1 MSSIL
6 TMAHKGTPEE
16 MREVIRHND
25 EILLH
30 AQAPSSAPTS
40 PSREDADIVRRRRLL
55 AERILDF
62 PLPED
67 NPSSPPEASTARRS
81 NSHTQLRGEKRK
93 MFELMLRASQGNIDL
108 KVITETFQ
116 ITETYA
122 NTLIKLFK
130 KNGSLEVSQ
139 TKRGRK
145 RIAGREQ
152 LVKVRDMMMED
163 NRLTDS
169 ALAEK
174 LQNEFNLPKRPH
186 RSTIQRMRMHHMHEI
201 GDGQWTVKKWST
213 RGRDANSEA
222 NLLRREQVAVKL
234 IGVEYKGIQPVFID
248 ETHFEFHRQVGRAK
262 SPAGTKAI
270 VERSMPSVRYSA
282 ICAITKRGVEDCMLL
297 RNQTVNAD
305 VFTAFFQNLVMKMGT
320 RKCMFFMD
328 NAAVHDKEKLQE
340 IVQSKN
346 QKLEFNAP
354 YSPELN
360 PIENFFG
367 LWKSRLY
374 GKLGNTVTED
384 DVFLA
389 LNEAL
394 KSIQEQ
400 EIVDIINRAMTTTS
414 ENALNHVRM

>member
-1 MSSIL
+1 MSSIISI
-6 TMAHKGTPEE
+6 TRKGTPEE

-25 EILLH
+25 DILLH
-30 AQAPSSAPTS
+30 AQAPSSTPTS
-40 PSREDADIVRRRRLL
+40 PTQEVADIVRSRRRL

-62 PLPED
+62 SQAED
-67 NPSSPPEASTARRS
+67 IPSSTPETPRTRRS
-81 NSHTQLRGEKRK
+81 NSHTQLRGEARK
-93 MFELMLRASQGNIDL
+93 MFENMLRASRGDIDL
-108 KVITETFQ
+108 NVVMETFE
-116 ITETYA
+116 ISETYA
-122 NTLIKLFK
+122 KTLIRQFK
-130 KNGSLEVSQ
+130 KKGSLEVSQ
-139 TKRGRK
+139 AKRGRK
-145 RIAGREQ
+145 RIGGNDHLLCIRN
-152 LVKVRDMMMED
+152 LMMED

-174 LQNEFNLPKRPH
+174 LQQKFSLPKTPH
-186 RSTIQRMRMHHMHEI
+186 RCTIQRMRMNHMHEI
-201 GDGQWTVKKWST
+201 GEGQWTVKKWSA
-213 RGRDANSEA
+213 RGRDANSQA

-234 IGVEYKGIQPVFID
+234 IGVEFMGIQPVFID

-270 VERSMPSVRYSA
+270 VERSMPTVRFSA
-282 ICAITKRGVEDCMLL
+282 ICAISKRGVEQCILL

-328 NAAVHDKEKLQE
+328 NASVHDKEKLKE
-340 IVQSKN
+340 IVHNQN

-374 GKLGNTVTED
+374 GNLGNSVTED
-384 DVFLA
+384 DVQHA
-389 LNEAL
+389 LNESL
-394 KSIQEQ
+394 ESIEEQ

>member
-1 MSSIL
+1 
-6 TMAHKGTPEE
+6 MAHKGTPEE

-67 NPSSPPEASTARRS
+67 NPSSPPEDSTARRS

-93 MFELMLRASQGNIDL
+93 MFELMLRASQGNIDI

-201 GDGQWTVKKWST
+201 GDGQ
-213 RGRDANSEA
+213 
-222 NLLRREQVAVKL
+222 
-234 IGVEYKGIQPVFID
+234 
-248 ETHFEFHRQVGRAK
+248 
-262 SPAGTKAI
+262 
-270 VERSMPSVRYSA
+270 
-282 ICAITKRGVEDCMLL
+282 
-297 RNQTVNAD
+297 
-305 VFTAFFQNLVMKMGT
+305 
-320 RKCMFFMD
+320 
-328 NAAVHDKEKLQE
+328 
-340 IVQSKN
+340 
-346 QKLEFNAP
+346 
-354 YSPELN
+354 
-360 PIENFFG
+360 
-367 LWKSRLY
+367 
-374 GKLGNTVTED
+374 
-384 DVFLA
+384 
-389 LNEAL
+389 
-394 KSIQEQ
+394 
-400 EIVDIINRAMTTTS
+400 
-414 ENALNHVRM
+414 